1 MSNEKREAAQNT
13 EYHLREAETSI
24 RRAERS
30 AQTTGDKSLVEKVTK
45 VREAVTETRREII
58 KKLDNH
64 SG

>member
-13 EYHLREAETSI
+13 EHYLREAEI
-24 RRAERS
+24 DMGRAERS
-30 AQTTGDKSLVEKVTK
+30 AQVTGDKSLVEKVTK
-45 VREAVTETRREII
+45 IRKEVTETRKEII